1 MKTAT
6 VSLIF
11 TVVFCIYAE
20 NIELTVD
27 QLIASPNYYLSQIN
41 WIGYNGS
48 NQLVLRGTMM
58 KEKNITG
65 RTVYEIMQMCQS
77 EVYPECIIDYT
88 KDETDAYLI
97 FHDEFVRRPFG
108 SDGSRA
114 AHNWI
119 SAKTYQNVTTNV
131 SRNSILA
138 NHLFDADIKLKQ
150 MIMGKKR
157 WRVRGLI
164 SFCGYVEFAL
174 FDAIKENIGR
184 TFYLT
189 KFYLVPDTLIMEKGE
204 SCIEIKKAK
213 FKLVSSEKYESAE
226 DKRTVEDLWAE
237 EFNKKIEKVMTK
249 NKELFKIQEVFKL
262 FCMMKEFV
270 DTSCK
275 LEKINFE
282 NSSQIPEKIMPIKHL
297 AKISFPDPL
306 INEPARY
313 RFCWLLMSGAIT
325 FDYRNAVV
333 IIK

>member
-1 MKTAT
+1 MKT
-6 VSLIF
+6 VPVFLII
-11 TVVFCIYAE
+11 TVVSCIFAKHV
-20 NIELTVD
+20 ELTID
-27 QLIASPNYYLSQIN
+27 ELIASSNYYLSQIN

-48 NQLVLRGTMM
+48 NKLVLRGTMM

-65 RTVYEIMQMCQS
+65 KTVYEIMQMCQS
-77 EVYPECIIDYT
+77 GLYPECIIDYT
-88 KDETDAYLI
+88 QSEIDAYLT
-97 FHDEFVRRPFG
+97 FRDEFVKRPLG

-114 AHNWI
+114 AYTWI
-119 SAKTYQNVTTNV
+119 SAKTYQNVTTNL
-131 SRNSILA
+131 SKNSILA
-138 NHLFDADIKLKQ
+138 DNLFNADLKLKQ

-157 WRVRGLI
+157 LRVSGLI

-174 FDAIKENIGR
+174 FDAIKESGGR

-189 KFYLVPDTLIMEKGE
+189 KFYLVPDTLIMKKGE
-204 SCIEIKKAK
+204 SSIEIKKVK

-226 DKRTVEDLWAE
+226 DKRTFEDLWAE

-262 FCMMKEFV
+262 FCMMKEIV

-275 LEKINFE
+275 LEKTNFE
-282 NSSQIPEKIMPIKHL
+282 HSFQIPEKIMPIKHL
-297 AKISFPDPL
+297 TKISFPDPL

-313 RFCWLLMSGAIT
+313 RFCWLMMSGAIT

-333 IIK
+333 LIE